1 MIYYRSLVG
10 LFNVISRRGVLTMR
24 CINQARVSGNIR
36 DLANDA
42 EWHIGLSV
50 ISGVLCSLL

>member
-1 MIYYRSLVG
+1 MIHYGSLVG

-36 DLANDA
+36 DLLANDA
-42 EWHIGLSV
+42 VAHWPFRYQWCLM
-50 ISGVLCSLL
+50 